1 MGDTVLGQ
9 CVTLVGY
16 AAIPK
21 KLLAVPTPNEED
33 SGKFIKA
40 TSDGNL
46 EWADIE
52 IPKLSTP
59 DWNQNDESADDY
71 IKNRPFGYTE
81 TTTQYVWGKE
91 LTGIS
96 LDESWDGNSVLYESA
111 NFWGSQS
118 YEDLKTYKCIVA
130 CDGVSYTLYPV
141 DDGTGNPTWMTPDE
155 AVSVVGFFAVFDNVF
170 DLTLPAEY
178 ANTTVDLNIYW
189 EEDVTIYH
197 KVPNEYMP
205 DDHIN
210 SLIDAKLEVI
220 ENGTY

>member
-1 MGDTVLGQ
+1 MQLS
-9 CVTLVGY
+9 
-16 AAIPK
+16 PK

-96 LDESWDGNSVLYESA
+96 LDETWGGSAFYEST

-130 CDGVSYTLYPV
+130 CNGVSYTLYPV

-189 EEDVTIYH
+189 EEDVTIYY

>member
-33 SGKFIKA
+33 SGKFIKV

-96 LDESWDGNSVLYESA
+96 LEYSAFYESA

-118 YEDLKTYKCIVA
+118 YKDLKTYKCIVA
-130 CDGVSYTLYPV
+130 CNGVSYTLYPV

-155 AVSVVGFFAVFDNVF
+155 QVSVVGFRAMWDDVFN
-170 DLTLPAEY
+170 LILPAEY